1 MELAFVAT
9 DVEWH
14 DDGHGLAC
22 AFLSKDCYLTFR
34 RSAGNAELSVLSM
47 ECDGLPPIDAGQI
60 HSCTLGLSS
69 LTVEWSCPVHGE
81 TTLQVEFQLA
91 PTILSLVGAVMPR
104 LLSQNKRILRFLKA

>member
-22 AFLSKDCYLTFR
+22 ALLSKDCYLTFR
-34 RSAGNAELSVLSM
+34 RSAGNAGPSVLSM
-47 ECDGLPPIDAGQI
+47 ECDGMPPVEARKI
-60 HSCTLGLSS
+60 HLYTLGLSS
-69 LTVEWSCPVHGE
+69 LTVQWSCPVHGE

-91 PTILSLVGAVMPR
+91 PTLLSLVGAVMPR
-104 LLSQNKRILRFLKA
+104 LFSENKRILRFLKA